1 MQFLAGVFFAMVVL
15 APTEACRY
23 ALPLNSL
30 HSSALR
36 EVGSVSGVL
45 YVLSCVVLS
54 CVVGAKRR
62 CVNRHTVLLQVK

>member
-30 HSSALR
+30 HFSALR
-36 EVGSVSGVL
+36 DMGSVSGVL
-45 YVLSCVVLS
+45 YVLSCVV
-54 CVVGAKRR
+54 GAKRR
-62 CVNRHTVLLQVK
+62 CLNRHTVLLQVL